1 MINPGEMKLI
11 KKLVEEA
18 IITSITTKNE
28 ILVNFSGSVNSIS
41 VYRITEDNEIES
53 MCDETIYLSG
63 MLKKNTTQQLEEVIK
78 KVKEFKEAN
87 NEVKNQ

>member
-11 KKLVEEA
+11 KQLMEEA

-28 ILVNFSGSVNSIS
+28 ILLNFSGSVNSIS
-41 VYRITEDNEIES
+41 VYKVTEDNEIEN
-53 MCDETIYLSG
+53 MCDTIYLSG
-63 MLKKNTTQQLEEVIK
+63 ILKKNTKQQLKEVIK